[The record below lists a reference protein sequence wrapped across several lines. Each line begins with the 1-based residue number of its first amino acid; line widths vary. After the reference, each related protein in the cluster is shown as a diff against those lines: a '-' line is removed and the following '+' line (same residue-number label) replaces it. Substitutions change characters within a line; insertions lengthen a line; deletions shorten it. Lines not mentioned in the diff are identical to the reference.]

1 MPPVVE
7 EEEHV
12 GGFADVSDEEVEGF
26 GSLSEDE
33 EETPTPGKIPRVQ
46 TPKPAKRNSKRAD
59 KAMSA
64 IAADWNSSAA
74 QMVSTTRCP
83 HQKITD
89 KKPPSKKKK
98 LQCLSSSLC
107 WRLCRWVCYGLGK
120 PILVRHILFVSKY
133 GKQTRTKHC
142 MYWKNVYHLRASMYV
157 LAHLKK
163 KEEKERRKK
172 SSALQHPCHAL
183 SCNVRCICVYAG
195 MNC

>member
-89 KKPPSKKKK
+89 KKPPSKKRN
-98 LQCLSSSLC
+98 C
-107 WRLCRWVCYGLGK
+107 
-120 PILVRHILFVSKY
+120 
-133 GKQTRTKHC
+133 
-142 MYWKNVYHLRASMYV
+142 NVYPLLCVGGSV
-157 LAHLKK
+157 VG
-163 KEEKERRKK
+163 
-172 SSALQHPCHAL
+172 SAMVWVNLY
-183 SCNVRCICVYAG
+183 S
-195 MNC
+195 